1 MWNRLSNLCY
11 KSRSGWIKMRYRKR
25 YFIFGEKVYII
36 KARIFGKR
44 THMIYHNKNQAA
56 EIYNTLKSIMLK

>member
-1 MWNRLSNLCY
+1 
-11 KSRSGWIKMRYRKR
+11 MRYRKR
-25 YFIFGEKVYII
+25 CFIFGEKVYII

-44 THMIYHNKNQAA
+44 THMIYRNKNQAV